1 MAPESNLIVRRNN
14 PRYNLVNRLSTQS
27 VFDET
32 VGGLGGAPADRLE
45 PGRGSR
51 FREPGPRRG
60 DDGGGCGPREGRGP
74 PGDGP
79 RPWGERGPRGCL
91 SYELAAPPAR
101 RPGASQRPAAESR

>member
-45 PGRGSR
+45 PVRGSR

-60 DDGGGCGPREGRGP
+60 DDGGGCGPREWRGTR
-74 PGDGP
+74 GGAP
-79 RPWGERGPRGCL
+79 RPWGAPGPRGCCKL
-91 SYELAAPPAR
+91 LWT
-101 RPGASQRPAAESR
+101 GPAATGPGP

>member
-45 PGRGSR
+45 PVRGSR

-60 DDGGGCGPREGRGP
+60 DDGGGCGPREGRGTRA
-74 PGDGP
+74 DGP
-79 RPWGERGPRGCL
+79 RPGGARGPRAWL
-91 SYELAAPPAR
+91 SYRGPGPGPP
-101 RPGASQRPAAESR
+101 RPGH

>member
-45 PGRGSR
+45 PVRGSR

-60 DDGGGCGPREGRGP
+60 DDGGGCGPREWREP
-74 PGDGP
+74 RADGP
-79 RPWGERGPRGCL
+79 GPWGDAGPRGCL
-91 SYELAAPPAR
+91 NVR
-101 RPGASQRPAAESR
+101 WTRPGRTRAGR

>member
-45 PGRGSR
+45 PVRGSR

-60 DDGGGCGPREGRGP
+60 DDGGGCGPREWRETRADGPRLWGGRGP
-74 PGDGP
+74 PACCRFGGP
-79 RPWGERGPRGCL
+79 APAPRG
-91 SYELAAPPAR
+91 
-101 RPGASQRPAAESR
+101 